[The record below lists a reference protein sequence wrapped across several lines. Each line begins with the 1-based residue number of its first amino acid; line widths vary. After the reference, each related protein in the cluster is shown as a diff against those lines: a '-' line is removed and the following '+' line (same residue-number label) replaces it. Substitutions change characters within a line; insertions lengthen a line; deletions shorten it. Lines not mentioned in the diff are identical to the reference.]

1 MNLSAGLII
10 MKMMSVSPKLSHIHK
25 FSMKFYDFYQF
36 FIDLCSKSLVDFCC
50 MVLFPSNYLKSL
62 EDVNFTSTN
71 AGKKK
76 SSCNVNIPD
85 IEDTIQVATE
95 IQSKL
100 GLNTQVCHKL
110 SGNVLSE
117 DYLFFGNYW
126 LEPGD
131 IIEELGFGAR

>member
-1 MNLSAGLII
+1 MFKIFGRFLLYGPFPFQLLE
-10 MKMMSVSPKLSHIHK
+10 KPGGCQLY
-25 FSMKFYDFYQF
+25 FYKCWQ
-36 FIDLCSKSLVDFCC
+36 
-50 MVLFPSNYLKSL
+50 
-62 EDVNFTSTN
+62 
-71 AGKKK
+71 KK

>member
-1 MNLSAGLII
+1 MFKIFGRFLLYG
-10 MKMMSVSPKLSHIHK
+10 P
-25 FSMKFYDFYQF
+25 
-36 FIDLCSKSLVDFCC
+36 
-50 MVLFPSNYLKSL
+50 FPFQLYLKSL
-62 EDVNFTSTN
+62 EDVNLTSTN